1 MIYSM
6 TGYGRAQQLI
16 GGRDI
21 SVEIRSV
28 NHRFFEFST
37 RLPRSMG
44 YLEEMLKGLVHSQVS
59 RGKIDLS
66 LTVLALEEPGAQ
78 VLLNRPLAEGY
89 LAALRELG
97 QQLDVEDDISLSGLA
112 RFGDIFVLR
121 KNEVDEDALSSA
133 VKEVA
138 TQALEHYMSMRRNEG
153 EKLRDDIISRLDN
166 ILGYVAQVEERAPQL
181 AEQYRER
188 LYQKLC
194 EVLENQQVDQQRI
207 LTEAAIFAEKTAVD
221 EETVRLRSHLS
232 QLREILSGQG
242 QVGRKLDFLV
252 QEMNR
257 EANTIG
263 SKAHDIEIARVV
275 VEIKSEIE
283 KIREQIQ
290 NIE

>member
-21 SVEIRSV
+21 TVEIRSV
-28 NHRFFEFST
+28 NHRYFEFST

-44 YLEEMLKGLVHSQVS
+44 YLEEILKALVHSRVS
-59 RGKIDLS
+59 RGKIDLN
-66 LTVLALEEPGAQ
+66 LTVLSLEEHGSQ

-89 LAALRELG
+89 LTALRTLG
-97 QQLDVEDDISLSGLA
+97 QQLDVEDDISLSNLA

-121 KNEVDEDALSSA
+121 KSEVDEDALSEA
-133 VKEVA
+133 VKAVA
-138 TQALEHYMSMRRNEG
+138 TGALEQYLTMRRTEG
-153 EKLRDDIISRLDN
+153 EKLRTDIVSRADA
-166 ILGYVAQVEERAPQL
+166 ILRFVGQVEERAPQL
-181 AEQYRER
+181 TAQHRER

-194 EVLENQQVDQQRI
+194 EVLENQQIDQQRI

-221 EETVRLRSHLS
+221 EEVVRLRSHLS
-232 QLREILSGQG
+232 QLREIIVSGG
-242 QVGRKLDFLV
+242 QVGRKLDFIV

-263 SKAHDIEIARVV
+263 SKAHDIEITKVV

>member
-1 MIYSM
+1 M

-16 GGRDI
+16 DGRDI

-44 YLEEMLKGLVHSQVS
+44 YLEEMLKGLVHSRVS

-66 LTVLALEEPGAQ
+66 LTVLSLEEPGSQ
-78 VLLNRPLAEGY
+78 VLLNRPLATGY
-89 LAALRELG
+89 LTALRELG
-97 QQLDVEDDISLSGLA
+97 QQLDIEDDISLSSLA

-121 KNEVDEDALSSA
+121 KSEVDEDALSSA
-133 VKEVA
+133 VREVA
-138 TQALEHYMSMRRNEG
+138 TQALEHYMAMRRTEG
-153 EKLRDDIISRLDN
+153 EKLHQDIVCRLDS
-166 ILGYVAQVEERAPQL
+166 ILSYVEQVEERTPII

-232 QLREILSGQG
+232 QLREILSSEG

-263 SKAHDIEIARVV
+263 SKAHDIEIAKVV

>member
-1 MIYSM
+1 M

-16 GGRDI
+16 NGRDI
-21 SVEIRSV
+21 TVEIRSV

-37 RLPRSMG
+37 RLPRSMA

-59 RGKIDLS
+59 RGKIDLT
-66 LTVLALEEPGAQ
+66 LTVLSLEEPGAQ

-89 LAALRELG
+89 VAALRTLG
-97 QQLDVEDDISLSGLA
+97 QQLNVEDDISLSSLA

-121 KNEVDEDALSSA
+121 KSEVDEDELSEA

-138 TQALEHYMSMRRNEG
+138 TQALEQYLTMRRTEG
-153 EKLRDDIISRLDN
+153 ERLCQD
-166 ILGYVAQVEERAPQL
+166 ILGRAESILEFVGQVEQRAPML
-181 AEQYRER
+181 ADQHRER

-232 QLREILSGQG
+232 QLREIIGSGG
-242 QVGRKLDFLV
+242 QVGRKLDFIV

-263 SKAHDIEIARVV
+263 SKAHDIDIAKMV

-290 NIE
+290 NLE

>member
-1 MIYSM
+1 M

-21 SVEIRSV
+21 TVEIRSV
-28 NHRFFEFST
+28 NHRYFEFST

-44 YLEEMLKGLVHSQVS
+44 YLEEILKALVHSRVS
-59 RGKIDLS
+59 RGKIDLN
-66 LTVLALEEPGAQ
+66 LTVLSLEEHGSQ

-89 LAALRELG
+89 LTALRTLG
-97 QQLDVEDDISLSGLA
+97 QQLDVEDDISLSNLA

-121 KNEVDEDALSSA
+121 KSEVDEDALSEA
-133 VKEVA
+133 VKAVA
-138 TQALEHYMSMRRNEG
+138 TGALEQYLTMRRTEG
-153 EKLRDDIISRLDN
+153 EKLRTDIVSRADA
-166 ILGYVAQVEERAPQL
+166 ILRFVGQVEERAPQL
-181 AEQYRER
+181 TAQHRER

-194 EVLENQQVDQQRI
+194 EVLENQQIDQQRI

-221 EETVRLRSHLS
+221 EEVVRLRSHLS
-232 QLREILSGQG
+232 QLREIIVSGG
-242 QVGRKLDFLV
+242 QVGRKLDFIV

-263 SKAHDIEIARVV
+263 SKAHDIEITKVV

>member
-16 GGRDI
+16 NGRDI
-21 SVEIRSV
+21 TVEIRSV

-37 RLPRSMG
+37 RLPRSMA

-59 RGKIDLS
+59 RGKIDLT
-66 LTVLALEEPGAQ
+66 LTVLSLEEPGAQ

-89 LAALRELG
+89 VAALRTLG
-97 QQLDVEDDISLSGLA
+97 QQLNVEDDISLSSLA

-121 KNEVDEDALSSA
+121 KSEVDEDELSEA

-138 TQALEHYMSMRRNEG
+138 TQALEQYLTMRRTEG
-153 EKLRDDIISRLDN
+153 ERLCQD
-166 ILGYVAQVEERAPQL
+166 ILGRAESILEFVGQVEQRAPML
-181 AEQYRER
+181 ADQHRER

-232 QLREILSGQG
+232 QLREIIGSGG
-242 QVGRKLDFLV
+242 QVGRKLDFIV

-263 SKAHDIEIARVV
+263 SKAHDIDIAKMV

-290 NIE
+290 NLE

>member
-6 TGYGRAQQLI
+6 TGYGRAGQLI
-16 GGRDI
+16 DGRDI

-28 NHRFFEFST
+28 NHRFFEFSA

-44 YLEEMLKGLVHSQVS
+44 YLEKTLKELVHSRVA
-59 RGKIDLS
+59 RGKVDLS
-66 LTVLALEEPGAQ
+66 LSVLSLEEPGAQ

-89 LAALRELG
+89 LSALRELG
-97 QQLDVEDDISLSGLA
+97 QQMDVEDDISLSSLA

-121 KNEVDEDALSSA
+121 KSEVDEDALSHA

-138 TQALEHYMSMRRNEG
+138 TQALEQYLAMRRTEG
-153 EKLRDDIISRLDN
+153 EKLRQDIVSRLES
-166 ILGYVAQVEERAPQL
+166 ILAFVGQVEERSPQI

-194 EVLENQQVDQQRI
+194 EVLENQQIDAQRI
-207 LTEAAIFAEKTAVD
+207 LTEAAVFAEKTAVD
-221 EETVRLRSHLS
+221 EETVRLRSHIS
-232 QLREILSGQG
+232 QLKETLSDDG

-263 SKAHDIEIARVV
+263 SKAHDIEISKVV

>member
-16 GGRDI
+16 DGRDI
-21 SVEIRSV
+21 TVEIRSV
-28 NHRFFEFST
+28 NHRYFEFST
-37 RLPRSMG
+37 RLPRSMN
-44 YLEEMLKGLVHSQVS
+44 YLEEKLKGLVHSRVS
-59 RGKIDLS
+59 RGKIDLN
-66 LTVLALEEPGAQ
+66 LTVLSLEEPGAQ

-89 LAALRELG
+89 LTALRTLG
-97 QQLDVEDDISLSGLA
+97 QQLDVEDDISLSDLA
-112 RFGDIFVLR
+112 RFSDIFVLR
-121 KNEVDEDALSSA
+121 KSEVDEDALGSA

-138 TQALEHYMSMRRNEG
+138 TLALELYMQMRRTEG
-153 EKLRDDIISRLDN
+153 EKMRRDILSRTDS
-166 ILGYVAQVEERAPQL
+166 ILGFVEQVEQRAPQL
-181 AEQYRER
+181 VAEHRER
-188 LYQKLC
+188 LYQKLN
-194 EVLENQQVDQQRI
+194 EVLENQQIDQQRI
-207 LTEAAIFAEKTAVD
+207 LTEAAIFAEKTSVD

-232 QLREILSGQG
+232 QLREMLGGEG
-242 QVGRKLDFLV
+242 QVGRKLDFIV